1 LHSRRVGSRNETA
14 RGPIAFCIARPPC
27 HAAIGLEK
35 NPPKCFEL
43 CGYPVRMQV
52 APGGA
57 PNHKEPKLML
67 RGKSSLFALLVACL
81 VAAAWSGVGMAEEI
95 THQNV
100 GTMAA
105 NAKTAQD
112 YEALANYYEAR
123 AKMHKEEAEDAK
135 AQYEAIHKP
144 MGKRTGSDQ
153 EVIATQETYMKQAAA
168 HYLEM
173 EKHSRKLAAMYHQL
187 AKSAGGGQ

>member
-1 LHSRRVGSRNETA
+1 
-14 RGPIAFCIARPPC
+14 
-27 HAAIGLEK
+27 
-35 NPPKCFEL
+35 
-43 CGYPVRMQV
+43 
-52 APGGA
+52 
-57 PNHKEPKLML
+57 ML
-67 RGKSSLFALLVACL
+67 RGKSSLFAVLVAC
-81 VAAAWSGVGMAEEI
+81 VAAAAWSGVGMADDI
-95 THQNV
+95 TPANV
-100 GTMAA
+100 GTMATS
-105 NAKTAQD
+105 AKSAQD

-153 EVIATQETYMKQAAA
+153 EVIATQETFMKEAAA

-173 EKHSRKLAAMYHQL
+173 EKHSRKLAAMYHEL

>member
-1 LHSRRVGSRNETA
+1 
-14 RGPIAFCIARPPC
+14 
-27 HAAIGLEK
+27 
-35 NPPKCFEL
+35 
-43 CGYPVRMQV
+43 
-52 APGGA
+52 
-57 PNHKEPKLML
+57 ML

-135 AQYEAIHKP
+135 AQYDAIHKP
-144 MGKRTGSDQ
+144 MGKRTGSGPGSDRDARDFH
-153 EVIATQETYMKQAAA
+153 E
-168 HYLEM
+168 
-173 EKHSRKLAAMYHQL
+173 
-187 AKSAGGGQ
+187 GGRRALSPDGKAQ